1 MSNNFYQN
9 VLSWAQARNIP
20 KGAKAK
26 RQRTKTWEELSE
38 TATGLAKSDLDPER
52 MLAIKDAIGD
62 CAVTTSNVANCMG
75 LDSVR
80 MGVHAT
86 EVVAA
91 RKDVFDSMDADDLL
105 NCFVAHQAIV
115 KTGDDDNSLAFLPFV
130 INYQDSLVTSLAALE
145 VLATRLGLV
154 FEDCQDYAWNQ
165 IKDRKG
171 MMING
176 TFVKEDNGEVE
187 KSLQA
192 IVEKAV
198 DLSLEQYGHLFA
210 DGDAAGA
217 MNDIWNQIRAYVTT
231 SVGDT
236 LNVGKSAMGVDSEK
250 GTVSVTVVID
260 AYKQITVT
268 TERQVSELLSGETED
283 ATDTD

>member
-80 MGVHAT
+80 MGVHAA

-250 GTVSVTVVID
+250 STVSVTVVID
-260 AYKQITVT
+260 AYKQITIN
-268 TERQVSELLSGETED
+268 VSRTVYYLK
-283 ATDTD
+283 DTDEAAE